1 MDCMKLVKKHVTGK
15 IYDLEGVARYVIAAV
30 CEEYN
35 ILPADLLEDTREMH
49 VVEPRWMAW
58 VFIKLFEPEY
68 RLKELAAMF
77 GLRDHTTVINGL
89 KKMRYWVTVRA
100 TEGERYNRI
109 REQLL
114 VVLAAEVLTE
124 NKKHEVRWE
133 CKDWQRHALLLE
145 WKVKEM
151 ERKMNCTSINN

>member
-1 MDCMKLVKKHVTGK
+1 MELVKKRVCDKKSGIT
-15 IYDLEGVARYVIAAV
+15 GVARYVIAAV

-35 ILPADLLEDTREMH
+35 MNPDDLLEDTREMH

-100 TEGERYNRI
+100 AEGERYNRI

-124 NKKHEVRWE
+124 KKKHEVRWE

-145 WKVKEM
+145 WKVKEL
-151 ERKMNCTSINN
+151 ERQMNCISINN